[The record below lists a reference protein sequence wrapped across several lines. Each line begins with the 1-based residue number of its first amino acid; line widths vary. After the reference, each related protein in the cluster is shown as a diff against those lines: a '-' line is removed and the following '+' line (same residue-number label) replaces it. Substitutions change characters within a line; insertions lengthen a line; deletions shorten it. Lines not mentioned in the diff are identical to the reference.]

1 MPDVS
6 VQRLFDENREKL
18 QLSWIAGQK
27 GSHRSAPVGS
37 LTDPRAGI
45 IAHLNLTH
53 PHRFQVLGQ
62 METSYLQRLDGT
74 ALQRAFD
81 NLFEDDAVAA
91 ILIADGTETPEAL
104 RKAADLKNVPLIASP
119 VPSATLI
126 NLLRHYLSQELAE
139 EVTLH
144 GVFMVILEVGVLI
157 TGDSA
162 VGKSELALELITRG
176 HGLVADDV
184 VEFYR
189 IGPETLQGRC
199 PPLLRD
205 YLEVRGLGLIN
216 IRSIFGETA
225 VRPRKNL
232 KLVVHLERPPGGDLS
247 AMERLPSYTRTQN
260 ILGLDVPKVV
270 LPVAVGRNLA
280 VLVEAATRNFILSQ
294 RGIDSTEQFIRRQE
308 EYMARQ
314 ELQRSDPNDRSN
326 P

>member
-1 MPDVS
+1 MPGVS
-6 VQRLFDENREKL
+6 VQKLFDEHREKL
-18 QLSWIAGQK
+18 QLSWLAGRL
-27 GSHRSAPVGS
+27 GCERTVPVGS
-37 LTDPRAGI
+37 LTDARAGL

-53 PHRFQVLGQ
+53 PHRFQVLGPL
-62 METSYLQRLDGT
+62 EASYLVNLDPAARGH
-74 ALQRAFD
+74 AFD
-81 NLFEDDAVAA
+81 SIFSDDLAA
-91 ILIADGTETPEAL
+91 IIVTDGVTLPPFLGEAAEA
-104 RKAADLKNVPLIASP
+104 RNVPAIASNS
-119 VPSATLI
+119 PSATVI

-139 EVTLH
+139 DMTVH

-184 VEFYR
+184 VELYR

-205 YLEVRGLGLIN
+205 FLEVRGLGLIN

-232 KLVVHLERPPGGDLS
+232 KLIVHLERPPGGDMAALD
-247 AMERLPSYTRTQN
+247 RLPAQRASRTL
-260 ILGLDVPKVV
+260 LGIPVPQVV

-294 RGIDSTEQFIRRQE
+294 RGIDSTEQFIRRQAEFMAQEQPSSGE
-308 EYMARQ
+308 EPH
-314 ELQRSDPNDRSN
+314 D
-326 P
+326 

>member
-6 VQRLFDENREKL
+6 VQRLFNENREKL
-18 QLSWIAGQK
+18 RLGWLAGRHGCQ
-27 GSHRSAPVGS
+27 RMAPVGS
-37 LTDPRAGI
+37 LTDSRTGL

-62 METSYLQRLDGT
+62 MEISYLQGLDDS
-74 ALQRAFD
+74 ALKNAFASI
-81 NLFEDDAVAA
+81 FSEDLAA
-91 ILIADGTETPEAL
+91 IIVADDSPLPEFL
-104 RKAADLKNVPLIASP
+104 GAAAEARGIPVIGSP
-119 VPSATLI
+119 VPSATVI

-139 EVTLH
+139 ETTLH

-162 VGKSELALELITRG
+162 VGKSELALELISRG

-205 YLEVRGLGLIN
+205 FLEVRGLGLIN

-232 KLVVHLERPPGGDLS
+232 KLIVHLERPPGGDLS
-247 AMERLPSYTRTQN
+247 ALDRLPANRRTQN
-260 ILGLDVPKVV
+260 ILGLEVPQVV
-270 LPVAVGRNLA
+270 LPVAIGRNLA
-280 VLVEAATRNFILSQ
+280 VLVEAATRNFILAQ
-294 RGIDSTEQFIRRQE
+294 RGIDSTEQFIRRQA
-308 EYMARQ
+308 EYMA
-314 ELQRSDPNDRSN
+314 EEALLSDTDHE
-326 P
+326 

>member
-6 VQRLFDENREKL
+6 VQRLFNENREKL
-18 QLSWIAGQK
+18 HLAWLAGRHGCQ
-27 GSHRSAPVGS
+27 RTAPVGS
-37 LTDPRAGI
+37 LTDARAGL

-53 PHRFQVLGQ
+53 PHRFQVLGPL
-62 METSYLQRLDGT
+62 EITYLQ
-74 ALQRAFD
+74 ALKQGALRDAFA
-81 NLFEDDAVAA
+81 NIFSEDLAA
-91 ILIADGTETPEAL
+91 IIITDGSPMPEFLGVTAESQGI
-104 RKAADLKNVPLIASP
+104 PIIGSP
-119 VPSATLI
+119 VPSATVI

-139 EVTLH
+139 ETTLH

-162 VGKSELALELITRG
+162 VGKSELALELISRS

-205 YLEVRGLGLIN
+205 FLEVRGLGLIN

-232 KLVVHLERPPGGDLS
+232 KLIVHLERPPGGDL
-247 AMERLPSYTRTQN
+247 AALDRLPANRKTQN
-260 ILGLDVPKVV
+260 VLGIEVPLVV

-280 VLVEAATRNFILSQ
+280 VLVEAATRNFILVQ
-294 RGIDSTEQFIRRQE
+294 RGIDSTEQFIRRQA
-308 EYMARQ
+308 EYMAEEQ
-314 ELQRSDPNDRSN
+314 SLADPD
-326 P
+326 PHE